1 MTENTQPIIEK
12 VLELYKSRAE
22 FHGDENAVLD
32 GSLTNENKHTNIII
46 DYLTRR
52 ALIEYLKPKID
63 DVIIDFGCGV
73 GRLTFILSS
82 KVKKIYGLDITPELL
97 EIARNSKK
105 NKNSNNIEFVQLD
118 PKKINLPEIK
128 FDKIFFV
135 GTLFHI
141 SDEILELIL
150 PQIYNGLNPEGK
162 IILIEYLT
170 QYKSIAKEDEVIVR
184 SYDHIKIIFE
194 RHGFEISFFKP
205 AIRMP
210 SYSISLWKKINSHFR
225 FILPILYMV
234 EKLTLFR
241 KTEFVDYYFYAV
253 ELKKSI

>member
-82 KVKKIYGLDITPELL
+82 KVK
-97 EIARNSKK
+97 
-105 NKNSNNIEFVQLD
+105 
-118 PKKINLPEIK
+118 
-128 FDKIFFV
+128 
-135 GTLFHI
+135 
-141 SDEILELIL
+141 
-150 PQIYNGLNPEGK
+150 
-162 IILIEYLT
+162 
-170 QYKSIAKEDEVIVR
+170 
-184 SYDHIKIIFE
+184 
-194 RHGFEISFFKP
+194 
-205 AIRMP
+205 
-210 SYSISLWKKINSHFR
+210 
-225 FILPILYMV
+225 
-234 EKLTLFR
+234 
-241 KTEFVDYYFYAV
+241 
-253 ELKKSI
+253 